1 MRTFASIAGVLS
13 IAVGASAWLAHA
25 ADDSSAQTIASL
37 EQAIAATEHEIRQVR
52 DHDEIENLIG
62 IYGYYLDKL
71 QWDQLTDLFA
81 EDGTIEL
88 GLRGVY
94 VGKKSIRQALNL
106 LGEQGPRRG
115 WLNNHIQLQP
125 VIHVAD
131 DGLSAKVRS
140 RAFIQVGEFGGRGDW
155 GEGIYENEFVK
166 QDGVWK
172 FKSLRFFHTFGSEY
186 DKGWAKDARPAPP
199 GVSDKI
205 PPDRPPTSNFEMY
218 PKVFVPPFHYENPA
232 KGASN

>member
-1 MRTFASIAGVLS
+1 MKAAASIVGT
-13 IAVGASAWLAHA
+13 IAVVVASAWWAR
-25 ADDSSAQTIASL
+25 ADDASAQVIASL
-37 EQAIAATEHEIRQVR
+37 ERQIAETERELQRIH

-62 IYGYYLDKL
+62 IYGYYVDKL
-71 QWDQLTDLFA
+71 QWDHVSDLFA
-81 EDGTIEL
+81 EDGTLEL

-94 VGKKSIRQALNL
+94 VGRQSIRRALDL

-115 WLNNHIQLQP
+115 WLNNHMQLQP
-125 VIHVAD
+125 VIHVAE

-155 GEGIYENEFVK
+155 GEGIYENELVK

-172 FKSLRFFHTFGSEY
+172 FKSLHFFHTFGTEY

-199 GVSDKI
+199 GVSDRI
-205 PPDRPPTSNFEMY
+205 PPDRPPSMQFDLY
-218 PKVFVPPFHYENPA
+218 PTVFVPSFHYENPA
-232 KGASN
+232 KGVGE